1 MEKDVRL
8 GKQSA
13 RSSGASPTA
22 PAWEAS
28 SLRQATSQLRTMS
41 RQVAKKGRFLLLD
54 LVVGVKEREIVWG
67 GVQNPYTG
75 TSSNLLQHAQCNQR
89 PKKT

>member
-1 MEKDVRL
+1 
-8 GKQSA
+8 
-13 RSSGASPTA
+13 
-22 PAWEAS
+22 
-28 SLRQATSQLRTMS
+28 MS